1 MCVSSSS
8 VLKHSTA
15 CLLASIFLLF
25 GVTFE
30 ERRMHLSSFLS
41 HTKFTPNDDEGIVTE
56 GKREKTKI
64 ILGTQSKARA
74 GWPKRLGLVQVTP

>member
-1 MCVSSSS
+1 
-8 VLKHSTA
+8 
-15 CLLASIFLLF
+15 
-25 GVTFE
+25 
-30 ERRMHLSSFLS
+30 MHLSSFLS

-74 GWPKRLGLVQVTP
+74 GWPKRLGLVQATP